1 VQPNP
6 YAPPQA
12 SEGRPPEESGARDP
26 ALARSIASTVRLGI
40 AMVATIGVR
49 VGLDW
54 IVRVIDVAYLASV
67 RVRGPSVADT
77 QRIFSTLGTP
87 VGLLGIV
94 LFLVWIYQAARN
106 VRALGF
112 EETMSPGMCVASF
125 FIPIASL
132 YLPYKAMFEI
142 TAASDPDG
150 EGRAPMFVIVW
161 WLLFLAQNVLR
172 FARGFLYDVHADI
185 ETRVALDL
193 AGSALGTGALVAL
206 FLTVRFIGR
215 GQEHWARQ

>member
-1 VQPNP
+1 M
-6 YAPPQA
+6 
-12 SEGRPPEESGARDP
+12 
-26 ALARSIASTVRLGI
+26 L
-40 AMVATIGVR
+40 ATIGLR

-54 IVRVIDVAYLASV
+54 IVRAIDVAYLASA
-67 RVRGPSVADT
+67 RVRESSVVDT
-77 QRIFSTLGTP
+77 QRIFGSLGAL
-87 VGLLGIV
+87 VGLVGIV

-112 EETMSPGMCVASF
+112 EGTMSPGMCVASF
-125 FIPIASL
+125 FIPVASL

-142 TAASDPDG
+142 AATSDPEA

-172 FARGFLYDVHADI
+172 LTRGFLFGVHADI

-206 FLTVRFIGR
+206 FLTVRFIAR